1 MPNNAT
7 NARAPP
13 IRPMQLDVFLAA
25 GLTGG
30 VGLYTDW
37 TGCAGMGDAA
47 GMTGIPAIAGIA
59 PG

>member
-1 MPNNAT
+1 M
-7 NARAPP
+7 
-13 IRPMQLDVFLAA
+13 RPMQLDVFLAA

-47 GMTGIPAIAGIA
+47 GITGIPAMAGIA